1 MVCANKNNTF
11 RKGNIM
17 SDISSIEVVADQ
29 VEDQGVTPSEEKGTN
44 ATNNESSQ
52 KTQRIGEERVDV
64 KQDEKKVTK
73 KLSPYLVLLR
83 RIIDYA

>member
-52 KTQRIGEERVDV
+52 KTQRTGEERVDV

-83 RIIDYA
+83 HIIDYA